1 MGPAPRCAGPVY
13 PPPVSGVVMRTV
25 SYGKALSIGLVTIVL
40 LAACGG
46 SSGGQPAGST
56 KVTLTEYKFDPSTIS
71 VAHGKVVFFLVNGG
85 TISHDLVVT
94 DGSGN
99 RVGASEL
106 ISAGDSAVL
115 TIGNLPAGTYTFY
128 CDQPGHEQAGMKG
141 TLTVT

>member
-1 MGPAPRCAGPVY
+1 M
-13 PPPVSGVVMRTV
+13 
-25 SYGKALSIGLVTIVL
+25 GLVAMFL

-46 SSGGQPAGST
+46 SSAGQPAGST
-56 KVTLTEYKFDPSTIS
+56 KVTLTEFKFDPSTIS

-94 DGSGN
+94 DSSGN
-99 RVGASEL
+99 RMGASEL

-115 TIGNLPAGTYTFY
+115 TIDNLPAGTYTFF
-128 CDQPGHEQAGMKG
+128 CDQPGHEQQGMKG